1 MLKLFK
7 YLKPYLAM
15 ILVTIVLLF
24 IQANAELALPD
35 YLSRIVNVG
44 IQQGGVENAA
54 PVAVRQSQMTHML
67 AFLDAADQTRLLA
80 DYTLVDQSSLDY
92 AAQLAVYPALEN
104 EPVYILKDVDETELE
119 WLNSKAGQALLVVS
133 GLEQMLADPAQAAA
147 MGQNL
152 GFDLTMLPPGT
163 DIYTMLGQLP
173 AEQRAQISAAIEQQ
187 FAALGES
194 MVNQAAIRA
203 TRAEYTALGMDPGQF
218 QNAYIFKTG
227 GWMLLISLVTVI
239 CAVGVSYFA
248 SRSAAGFARD
258 LRKSVFQRVET
269 FSSAEFNKF
278 STASLIT
285 RTTNDITQ
293 VQMFVLMTMRM
304 IFFAPIMGVGGIIRA
319 MSKGSSMWWII
330 AVAVAVLLS
339 LIVVVFS
346 LSLPKFKIMQ
356 SLIDRLNLV
365 MRENL
370 SGMMV
375 IRAFNTQQIEL
386 NRFDKANVNLT
397 DVNLFVSR
405 VMATMFPAMMLIMNG
420 LSILIIWVGAH
431 QVAQA
436 TMQVGDMMAFLQ
448 YAMQIVFSFLM
459 MSFMFIILPRASVSA
474 NRIAD
479 VLDTIPT
486 INDPET
492 PQTFAQPFRGVVEFQ
507 NVSFRYPGADEDVL
521 HDISFTAYPCQ
532 TTAFIGST
540 GSGKSTIINLI
551 PRFYDVTDG
560 AILLDGVDIRTVTQH
575 DLRNFVGYIPQ
586 QSTLFSGTIE
596 SNLRYADEHASQE
609 TLEQAVEIAQAA
621 EIIAAKPEGW
631 QTEIAQ
637 GGVNVSGGQKQRLSI
652 ARALVKNAPIYIFD
666 DSFSALD
673 FKTDAAL
680 RRALNEKSGC
690 STLLIVTQ
698 RVSTIIHAD
707 QIIVLDEGKIVG
719 KGTHSELMTSCET
732 YREIALSQLSME
744 ELS

>member
-80 DYTLVDQSSLDY
+80 DYTLVDQSSPDY
-92 AAQLAVYPALEN
+92 VAQLAVYPALEN
-104 EPVYILKDVDETELE
+104 EPVYILKDIDETELE
-119 WLNSKAGQALLVVS
+119 WLNSKAGQTLLVVS

-147 MGQNL
+147 MSQKL

-163 DIYTMLGQLP
+163 DIYTVLGQLP
-173 AEQRAQISAAIEQQ
+173 AEQRAQIRAAIEQQ

-218 QNAYIFKTG
+218 QNTYIFKTG

-258 LRKSVFQRVET
+258 LRKSLFQRVET

-293 VQMFVLMTMRM
+293 VQMFVLMMMRM

-339 LIVVVFS
+339 LIFVVFS

-459 MSFMFIILPRASVSA
+459 MSFMFIILPR
-474 NRIAD
+474 
-479 VLDTIPT
+479 
-486 INDPET
+486 
-492 PQTFAQPFRGVVEFQ
+492 
-507 NVSFRYPGADEDVL
+507 
-521 HDISFTAYPCQ
+521 
-532 TTAFIGST
+532 
-540 GSGKSTIINLI
+540 
-551 PRFYDVTDG
+551 
-560 AILLDGVDIRTVTQH
+560 
-575 DLRNFVGYIPQ
+575 
-586 QSTLFSGTIE
+586 
-596 SNLRYADEHASQE
+596 
-609 TLEQAVEIAQAA
+609 
-621 EIIAAKPEGW
+621 
-631 QTEIAQ
+631 
-637 GGVNVSGGQKQRLSI
+637 
-652 ARALVKNAPIYIFD
+652 
-666 DSFSALD
+666 
-673 FKTDAAL
+673 
-680 RRALNEKSGC
+680 
-690 STLLIVTQ
+690 
-698 RVSTIIHAD
+698 
-707 QIIVLDEGKIVG
+707 
-719 KGTHSELMTSCET
+719 
-732 YREIALSQLSME
+732 
-744 ELS
+744 